1 MPSDAADTAIFLTF
15 MPAMS
20 PPHFRR
26 DFARNSILPT
36 VTIDLKV
43 LKKDKQH
50 KKRAQSGL
58 KAPAD
63 ARFIIINYLLCLPVL
78 VSRPLMPCLTVTT
91 LTGSQKPIKH
101 HPAVAA
107 SRPLCCSKVSSSSLF
122 AGRRLVILLRLIPRV
137 DALCKSAERV
147 G

>member
-20 PPHFRR
+20 RPHFRR

-36 VTIDLKV
+36 VTISLKV

-63 ARFIIINYLLCLPVL
+63 ARFIIKLFSMFDRSCIVPAYAVLNSDDAHGFSKTDLTSLGSRSFKTALLFKGFIF
-78 VSRPLMPCLTVTT
+78 LT
-91 LTGSQKPIKH
+91 
-101 HPAVAA
+101 
-107 SRPLCCSKVSSSSLF
+107 F
-122 AGRRLVILLRLIPRV
+122 RRKKIGHTFKAYTKGGCVV
-137 DALCKSAERV
+137 
-147 G
+147 